1 MDEHIRIGDVAPRV
15 QYVADGVQTAFTYPF
30 PIFRAADLAVWLDAV
45 PQRSG
50 FTVSGAGRSEG
61 GTVTF
66 DAPPAA
72 GRRVTLRRVLAVARS
87 SDFQENGILRSRT
100 LNDEL
105 DYQVAALQEVKE
117 ELAATLRLSPSDG
130 GALSA
135 LPAREARANR
145 LLGFDAVGD
154 VAVFDRGEGELTLK
168 FPGAVPRTVEDKLAE
183 RLTAR
188 DFGAVGDGVA
198 DDGPALQAAMNA
210 AAASGK
216 LLEIGEGTF
225 RTTMPLRL
233 QGAAAG
239 LVMRGLILYAGPGGR
254 AALTIGDGTA
264 RSQARRYAGLR
275 VLRAVQ
281 SDWTDEA
288 DIGIRLCNLDG
299 CQVEV
304 VQAEGFT
311 IGLRTEGSGIAGSP
325 AGFEDCTLVLGRLA
339 NNRIGLD
346 VHVSQPGPNAWNNA
360 VRYIGGHFANAGTV
374 NPTQPRYGVRLS
386 AAPGA
391 YALHNAHLFLGPS
404 FELQRQ
410 GTPGAVD
417 AIPFLLEV
425 DGRGLLARGVR
436 MEACSPF
443 VARHT
448 AGFNDAVYE
457 VAYTGTYGFTGAAV
471 DYAPGATR
479 AGGTVL
485 PLHQAAA
492 ALGTPRLIAA
502 AENVRSRAFRNTAQ
516 VAGGIGFEQMAVLS
530 SNPAGPP
537 TTLSGFCFGGLGGIG
552 LNADSVQLP
561 TSRALAFVVDCS
573 RCKEFFLAVE
583 GDNMRPVFLQ
593 FDASETLL
601 GPSVP
606 LLLSN
611 ANVVWDPAGTAWWWE
626 MNANLDSLTG
636 GVALNRLQRVTFHA
650 SARYGVIGVRGGDSA
665 NPEAN
670 LLRAF
675 RLYCPGTEAPPLVY
689 GGSRA
694 WGVREFTASLDL
706 DPPSIAA
713 GGTFAQTVTL
723 PGAAPGDFV
732 EVAWSNATLLQFLG
746 HVSSSGPPATV
757 SVRIWNPTGAAVDLG
772 PGTVFVR
779 AVKPRL

>member
-1 MDEHIRIGDVAPRV
+1 MGA
-15 QYVADGVQTAFTYPF
+15 
-30 PIFRAADLAVWLDAV
+30 LASIA
-45 PQRSG
+45 
-50 FTVSGAGRSEG
+50 TVLGAGASIY
-61 GTVTF
+61 GTV
-66 DAPPAA
+66 
-72 GRRVTLRRVLAVARS
+72 R
-87 SDFQENGILRSRT
+87 
-100 LNDEL
+100 
-105 DYQVAALQEVKE
+105 QV
-117 ELAATLRLSPSDG
+117 
-130 GALSA
+130 
-135 LPAREARANR
+135 
-145 LLGFDAVGD
+145 
-154 VAVFDRGEGELTLK
+154 
-168 FPGAVPRTVEDKLAE
+168 
-183 RLTAR
+183 
-188 DFGAVGDGVA
+188 
-198 DDGPALQAAMNA
+198 QAANA
-210 AAASGK
+210 AS
-216 LLEIGEGTF
+216 
-225 RTTMPLRL
+225 
-233 QGAAAG
+233 
-239 LVMRGLILYAGPGGR
+239 R
-254 AALTIGDGTA
+254 AQA
-264 RSQARRYAGLR
+264 RIAEVQEQARRQELLAQR
-275 VLRAVQ
+275 
-281 SDWTDEA
+281 
-288 DIGIRLCNLDG
+288 
-299 CQVEV
+299 
-304 VQAEGFT
+304 QAERAERQRTLART
-311 IGLRTEGSGIAGSP
+311 IAAARA
-325 AGFEDCTLVLGRLA
+325 RLA
-339 NNRIGLD
+339 
-346 VHVSQPGPNAWNNA
+346 A
-360 VRYIGGHFANAGTV
+360 GGV
-374 NPTQPRYGVRLS
+374 
-386 AAPGA
+386 AP
-391 YALHNAHLFLGPS
+391 
-404 FELQRQ
+404 
-410 GTPGAVD
+410 D
-417 AIPFLLEV
+417 
-425 DGRGLLARGVR
+425 
-436 MEACSPF
+436 
-443 VARHT
+443 
-448 AGFNDAVYE
+448 
-457 VAYTGTYGFTGAAV
+457 AYTGTYGFTGAAV

-611 ANVVWDPAGTAWWWE
+611 ANVVWDPAGTARWWE